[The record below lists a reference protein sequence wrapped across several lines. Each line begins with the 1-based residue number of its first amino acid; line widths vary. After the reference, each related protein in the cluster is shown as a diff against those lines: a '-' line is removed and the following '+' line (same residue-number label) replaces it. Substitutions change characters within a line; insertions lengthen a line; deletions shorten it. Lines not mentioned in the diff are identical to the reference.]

1 LTAGTDTV
9 VVRTPQSQQL
19 ADVLTRDGVVWEA
32 TEDGALRVRID
43 NPAIV
48 GHLAF
53 QAGVELHELRVDRF
67 DLEQLFFSLT
77 RGEFATAQPIE
88 PNPETGP

>member
-1 LTAGTDTV
+1 
-9 VVRTPQSQQL
+9 
-19 ADVLTRDGVVWEA
+19 
-32 TEDGALRVRID
+32 VRID

-77 RGEFATAQPIE
+77 RGEYATAEPTE
-88 PNPETGP
+88 PNPEAAP